1 MILKNKLGKLKPRF
15 LTTFE
20 PLLKK
25 YAQFGGGSAEDKFAK
40 AKAFS
45 NVYEFYM
52 YCFFLGLN
60 RNKKLEITGIDEAKG
75 FWEIENWKPVE
86 LVEQLL
92 VCALGESDFD
102 FIAVEQMGEEEL
114 KFELGKILKLIED
127 FANGG
132 LLIIQR
138 ELEDDEESAV
148 DELFFVRL
156 LAEEQTE

>member
-1 MILKNKLGKLKPRF
+1 MILKHRLGKLKPRF

-25 YAQFGGGSAEDKFAK
+25 YAQYGGGSDEDKFTK

-60 RNKKLEITGIDEAKG
+60 RDKKLEITATDEGKG
-75 FWEIENWKPVE
+75 FWEIENWKPVD
-86 LVEQLL
+86 LVEQLF
-92 VCALGESDFD
+92 VCAIGESDFD
-102 FIAVEQMGEEEL
+102 LISAEQMEEAEL
-114 KFELGKILKLIED
+114 KLEIGKIQKLIED

-132 LLIIQR
+132 LLLIQQ
-138 ELEDDEESAV
+138 ELEDDEESAM
-148 DELFFVRL
+148 DDLFFVRL
-156 LAEEQTE
+156 LAEE